1 MTKKWTYEEYHYALQ
16 SSWSAF
22 ENTLR
27 THGVTDKEIQK
38 FVKVNDSK
46 DNYSSV
52 SDALA
57 EVITWKEELWVK

>member
-1 MTKKWTYEEYHYALQ
+1 MTKKWTYADLEFAVD
-16 SSWSAF
+16 SAWSAF

-46 DNYSSV
+46 DNYCGV
-52 SDALA
+52 EDALA
-57 EVITWKEELWVK
+57 ESITWEEEE

>member
-1 MTKKWTYEEYHYALQ
+1 MTKKWTYADFGFAID
-16 SSWSAF
+16 SAWSAF

-46 DNYSSV
+46 DNYNSV

-57 EVITWKEELWVK
+57 ESITWKEEE